1 MTRFLLR
8 RLAWMALV
16 LWVVGSATF
25 FGMLGVGNPAR
36 MIGGP
41 HASARDLRAIERRYH
56 LDAPKLTQYG
66 HYLRDLARGD
76 LGESYRYRRP
86 VAAMIA
92 ERFPRTLLLGLLAL
106 VMELSV
112 GIAVGV
118 FAAARAGTAAARW
131 IMAGTFLGISAPT
144 FLTGKLA
151 LFVFAWQL
159 GLFPLGGYGATP
171 WEHLRHAVL
180 PAMVLGALGTAYQ
193 ARVLRS
199 ELLDVLRSD
208 HVRTARAKG
217 LSETAVVLRHGL
229 RNALL
234 PVVTSVGLS
243 FGSLFTGAIVTE
255 AIFAWPGV
263 GRLAY
268 ESITGND
275 LPMVMGTVLFAS
287 LGIQLGSLFADVAA
301 ALLDPRVRDR

>member
-1 MTRFLLR
+1 MSRFLLR
-8 RLAWMALV
+8 RLGWMLLV
-16 LWVVGSATF
+16 LWVVGTATF

-41 HASARDLRAIERRYH
+41 HASARDLRAIERHYH
-56 LDAPKLTQYG
+56 LDEPRVVQYG
-66 HYLRDLARGD
+66 HYLRRLTRGD
-76 LGESYRYRRP
+76 LGQSYRYRRP
-86 VAAMIA
+86 VASLLA
-92 ERFPRTLLLGLLAL
+92 ERFPRTMLLGVVALFFELL
-106 VMELSV
+106 V
-112 GIAVGV
+112 GITVGTYT
-118 FAAARAGTAAARW
+118 AARDGSRGARW
-131 IMAGTFLGISAPT
+131 LIAGTFLGISSPT

-151 LFVFAWQL
+151 LFLFAWQL
-159 GLFPLGGYGATP
+159 GWFPLGGYGTTP
-171 WEHLRHAVL
+171 WEHLGHAIL
-180 PAMVLGALGTAYQ
+180 PGLVLGTLGMAYQ

-199 ELLDVLRSD
+199 ELIDVLRSD
-208 HVRTARAKG
+208 FVRTARAKG

-243 FGSLFTGAIVTE
+243 FGALFTGAIVTE

-287 LGIQLGSLFADVAA
+287 LGIQLGSLFADTAG
-301 ALLDPRVRDR
+301 ALLDPRVRRG